1 MSATPRRSH
10 RTYSEGY
17 LKSLIKL
24 IHVAKRE
31 LSLDDPTYR
40 AMLDQLT
47 GQPSAKGLTGP
58 QLERVVDHLR
68 RKGFQAQAGRGG
80 PKVEMLAD
88 DPQSRMIRALWLQ
101 LHDLGQVRDPGEL
114 ALARFVQ
121 RQTHISRLEWLSTAA
136 ASSVIEALKAWV
148 IRAGGELL

>member
-1 MSATPRRSH
+1 MSTTPRRSH

-47 GQPSAKGLTGP
+47 GQSSAAGLTGP

-68 RKGFQAQAGRGG
+68 HKGFQVRAGRGG
-80 PKVEMLAD
+80 PKVETLAD

-101 LHDLGQVRDPGEL
+101 LHDLGQVRDPGDL